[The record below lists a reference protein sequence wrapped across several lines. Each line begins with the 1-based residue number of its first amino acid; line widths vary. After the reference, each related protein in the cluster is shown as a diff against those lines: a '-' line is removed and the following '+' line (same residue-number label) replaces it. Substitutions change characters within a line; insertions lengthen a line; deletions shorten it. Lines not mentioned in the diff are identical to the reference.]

1 MKKIFKIFIVAI
13 AMFLIILGIVL
24 FSQMFRGEEITLPL
38 IWRNVKL
45 VLASSAIALVAMSAI
60 SALVYWITTDN

>member
-1 MKKIFKIFIVAI
+1 MFKAFIVAI
-13 AMFLIILGIVL
+13 AMLLITLGIVL
-24 FSQMFRGEEITLPL
+24 YSQILGGEEITLPL